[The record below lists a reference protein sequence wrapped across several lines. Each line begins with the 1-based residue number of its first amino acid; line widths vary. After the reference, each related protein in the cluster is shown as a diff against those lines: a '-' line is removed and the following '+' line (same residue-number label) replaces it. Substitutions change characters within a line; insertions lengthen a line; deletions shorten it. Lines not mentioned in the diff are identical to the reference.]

1 MIDVPVFEPV
11 TKKEMILNHLNAYRN
26 NEITA
31 LKISELCG
39 ASLNYTF
46 RALRHA
52 GASKE
57 MQPKKS
63 RVKTDRLKALSQFY
77 EFGFYS
83 LSEVA
88 RMAGTSTA
96 YARYVMPNKTN
107 TRRGRGLYHLV
118 DNLINMG
125 WGFDRALSTV
135 GVECDK
141 YIRFKKES
149 MKNDRSKTIKK
160 PS

>member
-11 TKKEMILNHLNAYRN
+11 TKKEMILNHLNAYRD

-39 ASLNYTF
+39 ASLSFTVKTL
-46 RALRHA
+46 RAA
-52 GASKE
+52 GVT
-57 MQPKKS
+57 KKS
-63 RVKTDRLKALSQFY
+63 SAIKTDRLKALSRFY
-77 EFGFYS
+77 GLGFYS
-83 LSEVA
+83 LTDIAKMS
-88 RMAGTSTA
+88 GSSTT
-96 YARYVMPNKTN
+96 YARQVVPNTAKV
-107 TRRGRGLYHLV
+107 RRGRGFYHLV
-118 DNLINMG
+118 DSLINMG